1 MRLAVNVER
10 KSGRAEE
17 RRNGERMSGEQ
28 LEVFGESP
36 SNPSNPSNP
45 STPNTF
51 PFSVFR
57 FPFSALPPTGVLIGA
72 YFSPHRNWYEALII
86 ALLVS
91 LLSIISRGK
100 P

>member
-1 MRLAVNVER
+1 MRDR
-10 KSGRAEE
+10 E
-17 RRNGERMSGEQ
+17 RRGKVNGNRNTQQQGHGMPCPKNKSING
-28 LEVFGESP
+28 LGMPSP
-36 SNPSNPSNP
+36 YIP
-45 STPNTF
+45 
-51 PFSVFR
+51 
-57 FPFSALPPTGVLIGA
+57 A